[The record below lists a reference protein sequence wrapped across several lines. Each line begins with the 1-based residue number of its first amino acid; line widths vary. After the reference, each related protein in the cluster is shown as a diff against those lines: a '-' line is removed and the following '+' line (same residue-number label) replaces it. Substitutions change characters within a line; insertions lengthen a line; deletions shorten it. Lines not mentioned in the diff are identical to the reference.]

1 MEMNNKQADV
11 IMRPAGKTG
20 CDFGFLLQ
28 FRYRMWRK
36 SWETAGFFR
45 PIKKAEKKMK
55 KVLAFFGNL
64 L

>member
-1 MEMNNKQADV
+1 
-11 IMRPAGKTG
+11 MRPAGKTG

-36 SWETAGFFR
+36 SRKTAGFFR

-55 KVLAFFGNL
+55 KVLALFGNL